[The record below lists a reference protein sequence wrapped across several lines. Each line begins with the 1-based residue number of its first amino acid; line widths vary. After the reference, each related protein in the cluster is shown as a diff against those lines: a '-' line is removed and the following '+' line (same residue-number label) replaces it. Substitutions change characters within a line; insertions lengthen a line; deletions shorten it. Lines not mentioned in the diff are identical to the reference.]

1 MGLFLPSEKS
11 SISTTDFLREV
22 REKTVWVP
30 ELAKMSF
37 RACVNPPSNASLSVS
52 IQEMIANADYNGDK
66 DGEARYKRLAL
77 YLGRYSADQ
86 QFLLGICATLS
97 PEMCIFQRD
106 YKPPQAR
113 KPEQMGMPFVSNA
126 DKFLDGLPTLS
137 AKE

>member
-1 MGLFLPSEKS
+1 M
-11 SISTTDFLREV
+11 
-22 REKTVWVP
+22 
-30 ELAKMSF
+30 LAHL
-37 RACVNPPSNASLSVS
+37 NHPLNLT
-52 IQEMIANADYNGDK
+52 YT
-66 DGEARYKRLAL
+66 YL
-77 YLGRYSADQ
+77 LGRYSADQ